1 MRPTEP
7 TFSLS
12 FFGRGLYLGL
22 FAGLAAATSCDGT
35 LAHIDVKTG
44 ASAVVEGATLL
55 EQLAG
60 DMGFGDFV
68 SMDLAAEEELAN
80 QGVGPGDI
88 KDVRLIEFALTVTDP
103 QGGDLSWL
111 ESMELY
117 VEAPGVERALIAS
130 ADSFPEG
137 VASVSFDLYDVDL
150 TPYAVSEE
158 MTLATEVSGRRPDE
172 DTTIQADVV
181 LDVGVTGQG
190 ACNQAKAARAN
201 DSDAE

>member
-1 MRPTEP
+1 MSPTEP

-158 MTLATEVSGRRPDE
+158 MTLATEVSGRRPDN

>member
-1 MRPTEP
+1 MNPSTP

-12 FFGRGLYLGL
+12 PLGRGLYLGL
-22 FAGLAAATSCDGT
+22 FAALTSAASCDGA
-35 LAHIDVKTG
+35 LAHIDVEAG
-44 ASAVVEGATLL
+44 ATTVVEGATLL

-68 SMDLAAEEELAN
+68 SMDLTAEDELAN

-88 KDVRLIEFALTVTDP
+88 QDVRLIEFALTVTSP

-111 ESMELY
+111 ESMSLY

-130 ADSFPEG
+130 ADDFPEG
-137 VASVSFDLYDVDL
+137 VGSVSFDLYDVDL

-172 DTTIQADVV
+172 DTTVRADVV

-190 ACNQAKAARAN
+190 ACNQAKAARAA
-201 DSDAE
+201 SE

>member
-1 MRPTEP
+1 MSPTAP
-7 TFSLS
+7 SFSLAVL
-12 FFGRGLYLGL
+12 GRGLYLGL
-22 FAGLAAATSCDGT
+22 FAGLVAATSCDGT
-35 LAHIDVKTG
+35 LAHIDVETG
-44 ASAVVEGATLL
+44 ASAVVPGASIL

-68 SMDLAAEEELAN
+68 SMDLAAEDELAN

-88 KDVRLIEFALTVTDP
+88 KDVRLIEFTLTVTDP
-103 QGGDLSWL
+103 QGGDMSWL
-111 ESMELY
+111 ESLELY

-130 ADSFPEG
+130 ADDFPEG

-150 TPYAVSEE
+150 TPYAVSEA

-190 ACNQAKAARAN
+190 ACNQAKAARAD
-201 DSDAE
+201 DSDSE

>member
-1 MRPTEP
+1 MSPTEP
-7 TFSLS
+7 TFSLA

-158 MTLATEVSGRRPDE
+158 MTLATEVSGRRPDD

>member
-1 MRPTEP
+1 MSPTEP
-7 TFSLS
+7 TFSLTIL
-12 FFGRGLYLGL
+12 GRGLYLGL
-22 FAGLAAATSCDGT
+22 FAGLVAATSCDGT

-190 ACNQAKAARAN
+190 ACNQAKAARAD
-201 DSDAE
+201 DSDSE